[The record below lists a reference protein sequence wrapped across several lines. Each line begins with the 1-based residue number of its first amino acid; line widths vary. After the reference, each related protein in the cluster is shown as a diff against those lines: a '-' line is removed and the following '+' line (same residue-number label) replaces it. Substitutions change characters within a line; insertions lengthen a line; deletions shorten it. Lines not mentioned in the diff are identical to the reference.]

1 MIDKIDNKQP
11 LIEPGPASGQA
22 NQPRT
27 LPKAG
32 DDVSVQVDYA
42 SLIEQAMQAPQDDAL
57 RIQQARDLLL
67 SGELES
73 PQNIREAAENILNFG
88 V

>member
-1 MIDKIDNKQP
+1 MIDKIDNNQP
-11 LIEPGPASGQA
+11 LIEPGSASGQA

-27 LPKAG
+27 LPKSG

-42 SLIEQAMQAPQDDAL
+42 SLIEQAIEEPQDDAL
-57 RIQQARDLLL
+57 RIQQARALLL
-67 SGELES
+67 SGQLES
-73 PQNIREAAENILNFG
+73 PRNIREAAENILNFG